1 MVPKTVAEPE
11 PILARILIVEDEV
24 LTRMVLAEELREAAL
39 GVIEAATA
47 DEAHSYLKSGEDVDL
62 VFSDIRMPG
71 AIDGLELE
79 RQLRIQYPCLPVLLT
94 SANKGPEGSTLFIA
108 KPYNME
114 RLLSII
120 YKTLGLERSRSD
132 A

>member
-1 MVPKTVAEPE
+1 MAEPE
-11 PILARILIVEDEV
+11 PILARILVVEDEV

-47 DEAHSYLKSGEDVDL
+47 DEALSYLKSGGDVDL

-79 RQLRIQYPCLPVLLT
+79 RRLRVQYPCLPILLT
-94 SANKGPEGSTLFIA
+94 SANKGPEGSRLFIA

-114 RLLSII
+114 RLVSII
-120 YKTLGLERSRSD
+120 YKTLGLERSRSE